1 MSHTKTSRLRAA
13 LAAVTLAV
21 ALAAGLGAAPAP
33 AASAATTNIYN
44 ENSGRCLGI
53 NYTNHNAG
61 IWNCTEK
68 GNDDQT
74 WYFNGRWITGPY
86 GIQYGM
92 IENAKGQC
100 LGVGGGSTA
109 ANAQIVGWTC
119 LPTHHDQYWNND
131 CVYESGQ
138 GCVLANLNTPL
149 NGYSAG
155 GKIIGVA
162 GGGTANGTNA
172 VLWYDTLQT
181 GHFHPDQNW
190 YFAG

>member
-13 LAAVTLAV
+13 WAAVTLAV
-21 ALAAGLGAAPAP
+21 ALGAGLGAAVAP
-33 AASAATTNIYN
+33 AASAASAVTTNIYN
-44 ENSGRCLGI
+44 PNSGRCLGI
-53 NYTNHNAG
+53 DHNAG

-74 WYFNGRWITGPY
+74 WYFNGHYITGPY

-100 LGVGGGSTA
+100 LGVAGGSTA
-109 ANAQIVGWTC
+109 ANAHIVGWGC
-119 LPTHHDQYWNND
+119 LPTHHDQYWLND
-131 CVYESGQ
+131 CTYEGGQ
-138 GCVLANLNTPL
+138 GCVLANLNTPV
-149 NGYSAG
+149 NGLSAG
-155 GKIIGVA
+155 GMVIGVA
-162 GGGTANGTNA
+162 GGGTANGTIC

-190 YFAG
+190 YFDG